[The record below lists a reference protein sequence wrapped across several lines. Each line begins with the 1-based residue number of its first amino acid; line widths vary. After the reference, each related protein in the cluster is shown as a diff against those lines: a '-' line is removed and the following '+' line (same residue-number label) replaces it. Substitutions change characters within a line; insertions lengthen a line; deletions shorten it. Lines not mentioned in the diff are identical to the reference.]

1 MKYFIQALLVIA
13 LASCYQSAPKFT
25 PKTDSAV
32 VSYKDSGYGPAL
44 YVGLYHVDQSFIPVS
59 AGSTSGKYVPDTAWV
74 IKRRSDTLT
83 NPNAHHAYT
92 YTPVAKRFVTIVP
105 GDPTKY

>member
-1 MKYFIQALLVIA
+1 MRYFIPVLLVIA

-32 VSYKDSGYGPAL
+32 VSYKDSSQGPAL

-59 AGSTSGKYVPDTAWV
+59 AGSTFGKYVPDTAWL
-74 IKRRSDTLT
+74 IKQRTDTLT
-83 NPNAHHAYT
+83 DPKANHT
-92 YTPVAKRFVTIVP
+92 YRYIPVPKIFVTIVP